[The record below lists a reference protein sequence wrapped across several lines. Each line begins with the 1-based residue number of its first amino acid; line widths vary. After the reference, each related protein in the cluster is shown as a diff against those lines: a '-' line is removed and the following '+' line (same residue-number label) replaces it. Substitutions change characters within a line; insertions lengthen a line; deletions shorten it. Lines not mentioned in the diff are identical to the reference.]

1 MLTKELLRFHSPAGR
16 VKPLFIDPADRAL
29 LGFAAGIRKT
39 YHDFLGAP
47 RSEILEALEPRI
59 NSQRDLKLARG
70 LWKLYDDQ
78 CIFTGDSSCDWAAMR
93 RTLFAHSSRLISN
106 VQEGKD
112 DTDFRTEV
120 FAAAGE
126 SVVPL
131 SDNIYAD
138 LPDYERLSELP
149 EITPELLLERY
160 NVVLVQSLVLYAE
173 SLELAIEER
182 DSAKMR
188 RFFKYLK
195 FFRLLADVSG
205 SSRWEEGTPSAVRLK
220 IDGPASILENSQ
232 KYGLQLASFFPA
244 LCRLKRWRIASE
256 VKVQER
262 SLKLKLDETS
272 ALKCHYAN
280 FGAYIP
286 EEIRMFHDAFRKME
300 TTWKIIDRVPYLRM
314 KNNQLIFPDFSF
326 RNSAT
331 GREFDL
337 ELFHPWHAGR
347 IAERLDEIASD
358 PESTLLIGVDRACV
372 RGDDALQERI
382 RAADGCFLFRN
393 FPGVEN
399 VRKAL
404 DAREMRDASLL

>member
-173 SLELAIEER
+173 SLEVSIEEH
-182 DSAKMR
+182 DSARMR

-205 SSRWEEGTPSAVRLK
+205 SSKWEDGTPSAVRLK
-220 IDGPASILENSQ
+220 IDGPASILDGSA
-232 KYGLQLASFFPA
+232 KYGLQLASFLPA
-244 LCRLKRWRIASE
+244 LFQLSRWKFSCELKLNG
-256 VKVQER
+256 K
-262 SLKLKLDETS
+262 KLKLSLDDSTG
-272 ALKCHYAN
+272 LNYR
-280 FGAYIP
+280 FGRLGIYIP
-286 EEIRMFHDAFRKME
+286 EEVRMFAQLFAE
-300 TTWKIIDRVPYLRM
+300 RVPEWRLSSDSPFLKAGPR
-314 KNNQLIFPDFSF
+314 QSFVFPDITFS
-326 RNSAT
+326 NGKT
-331 GREFDL
+331 TVCL
-337 ELFHPWHAGR
+337 ELFHKWHSR
-347 IAERLDEIASD
+347 QIPERLEFLEKHPDLPLVLGIERRILNSNSA
-358 PESTLLIGVDRACV
+358 LRDRIETHV
-372 RGDDALQERI
+372 LFGSRI
-382 RAADGCFLFRN
+382 FLFRD
-393 FPGVEN
+393 FPPVEKM
-399 VRKAL
+399 RKILEAF
-404 DAREMRDASLL
+404 A